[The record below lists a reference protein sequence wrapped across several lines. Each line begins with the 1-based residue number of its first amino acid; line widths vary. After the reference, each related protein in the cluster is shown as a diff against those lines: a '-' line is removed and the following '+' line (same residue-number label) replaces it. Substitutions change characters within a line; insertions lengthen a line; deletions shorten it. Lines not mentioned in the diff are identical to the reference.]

1 MVASVDKVF
10 LTMKFSQCIRIAFLF
25 DVDLHMAFSYQSLSV
40 LIILPETV
48 FVSPD
53 NLREKLKKAIASKD
67 VSALQSV
74 IEEAEKAALP
84 EVGSDLR
91 KARDTLESLG
101 GGRGG

>member
-1 MVASVDKVF
+1 MMQNRSGILSKISVY
-10 LTMKFSQCIRIAFLF
+10 KFA
-25 DVDLHMAFSYQSLSV
+25 LS
-40 LIILPETV
+40 PETPWV
-48 FVSPD
+48 GPD